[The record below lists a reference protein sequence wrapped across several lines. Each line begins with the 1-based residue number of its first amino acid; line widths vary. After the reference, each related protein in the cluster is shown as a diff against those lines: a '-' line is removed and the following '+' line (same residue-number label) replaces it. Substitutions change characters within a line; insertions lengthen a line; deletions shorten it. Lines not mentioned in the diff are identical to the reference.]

1 MRIIK
6 DPFTGKLLVSLDAF
20 EMKNAKEKSVFEIT
34 YANLKVFFDDIYA
47 IVNSEIDKIEKEKE
61 KKRNEDL
68 FNKWGTKTGSLK
80 IFVD

>member
-34 YANLKVFFDDIYA
+34 YTNLKVFFDDIYN
-47 IVNSEIDKIEKEKE
+47 IINTEIDKIEKEKE
-61 KKRNEDL
+61 KKRNEKL
-68 FNKWGTKTGSLK
+68 LNK
-80 IFVD
+80 

>member
-68 FNKWGTKTGSLK
+68 FNK
-80 IFVD
+80 

>member
-34 YANLKVFFDDIYA
+34 YANLKVFFDDIYS
-47 IVNSEIDKIEKEKE
+47 IINSEIDKIEKEKE

-68 FNKWGTKTGSLK
+68 FNK
-80 IFVD
+80 

>member
-34 YANLKVFFDDIYA
+34 YANLKVFFDDIYS
-47 IVNSEIDKIEKEKE
+47 IINTEIDKIEKEKE

-68 FNKWGTKTGSLK
+68 FNK
-80 IFVD
+80 